1 MNIID
6 HVCDQICVGDHN
18 LLCLC
23 CAKILKFRQ
32 HLLRCAVKERCLLIR
47 IGKALSCHN
56 DAAVYLILRIQKMDI
71 TGCNNRLMI
80 LLSQSNNTAVDLHQI
95 ILILDLWIFVVIAQH
110 KLIIAKRLDL
120 QIIIEAHQTVD
131 LFVGLSLENTTVQLS
146 RLTGRAHDKTFLILQ
161 IQALRKLW
169 TPVEILQM

>member
-1 MNIID
+1 
-6 HVCDQICVGDHN
+6 
-18 LLCLC
+18 
-23 CAKILKFRQ
+23 
-32 HLLRCAVKERCLLIR
+32 
-47 IGKALSCHN
+47 
-56 DAAVYLILRIQKMDI
+56 MDI